1 MYDYITSFGAIQ
13 EIKMSILC
21 CFDLYLSMIGFTS
34 ETPGQMAVMYL
45 KDLNSSVYTV
55 IVQCFMPVFGTLSL
69 IGILIFVRTYNYW
82 LDFSVYIDN

>member
-1 MYDYITSFGAIQ
+1 MT
-13 EIKMSILC
+13 
-21 CFDLYLSMIGFTS
+21 GFTS